1 MIYIS
6 EGKPLEIRQ
15 EDVQMAGHAVE
26 VRVYAEDP
34 ANAFLPDVGCLSTYV
49 RPQGS
54 GVRVDDGFEQGM
66 EVPIYYDP
74 MIAKLITYGQ
84 DRDEAIAKMVRA
96 IDEYQITGVQTTL
109 PFARFVMNHPAF
121 RSGEFDTHF
130 VSKYFSPEMLSTQ
143 DEESAAQLAA
153 FLTAHLWSTKASKN
167 TEATMGSTT
176 ASAWK
181 KNRLR

>member
-1 MIYIS
+1 
-6 EGKPLEIRQ
+6 
-15 EDVQMAGHAVE
+15 
-26 VRVYAEDP
+26 
-34 ANAFLPDVGCLSTYV
+34 
-49 RPQGS
+49 
-54 GVRVDDGFEQGM
+54 M